1 MRTSKN
7 AWAGRR
13 CHAKCIVVLVVLA
26 LAPALKAA
34 ERPPNIIMILAD
46 DLGWGDVSF
55 NGRTEWS
62 TPNLDRMAKE
72 GTCFKR
78 WYTAA
83 VVCAPSRAALMTGRY
98 SIHNGVTGN
107 GSLDLPADEVTIAGA
122 LKAKGYVTALF
133 GKWHHGGPRPGSK
146 TYTHPMDQGF
156 DEFFGFTEARHA
168 WQKFP
173 KELFDGRETKPS
185 KGYADALFAEHS
197 IDFIKRQKDKPFFLY
212 LAFIA
217 PHGLQEAPEE
227 DISANLPN
235 VPDRLC
241 ATYAAQITRMDKEIG
256 RVMGA
261 VKEAGID
268 ENTLVV
274 FSSDH
279 GATFE
284 VMQKGTTARLDSNKP
299 FRGQKRQLW
308 EGGVR
313 VPGIVRWPG
322 KVPAGAVSQE
332 VMHMCDVMPTFLA
345 AAGASVDPKWKVD
358 GMNVLDV
365 WMGKAKAP
373 DRMIFWEWDEGGDK
387 QLAAMHGNLKL
398 VITGGNKP
406 ELFDVVAD
414 PAERITLH
422 AVHPQELKK
431 LDEALTQ
438 WYGTMSEAA
447 KQKKR
452 GAKGEGE

>member
-1 MRTSKN
+1 MN
-7 AWAGRR
+7 RR
-13 CHAKCIVVLVVLA
+13 LTFAVIVLLLVSPA
-26 LAPALKAA
+26 LAAA
-34 ERPPNIIMILAD
+34 AARPPSIIMILAD
-46 DLGWGDVSF
+46 DLGWGDVAF

-72 GTCFKR
+72 GMCFKR

-107 GSLDLPADEVTIAGA
+107 GSLDLPAEEVTIAEA
-122 LKAKGYVTALF
+122 LKPHGYATALF
-133 GKWHHGGPRPGSK
+133 GKWHHGGPRPGNK

-156 DEFFGFTEARHA
+156 DEFFGFTDARAA

-173 KELFDGRETKPS
+173 KELFDGRELKPS
-185 KGYADALFAEHS
+185 KGYADALFADHAV
-197 IDFIKRQKDKPFFLY
+197 DFIKRQKDKPFFLY

-227 DISANLPN
+227 DISANMGK

-261 VKEAGID
+261 VKESGID

-284 VMQKGTTARLDSNKP
+284 VMQKGTTAKLRTSS
-299 FRGQKRQLW
+299 
-308 EGGVR
+308 
-313 VPGIVRWPG
+313 
-322 KVPAGAVSQE
+322 PA
-332 VMHMCDVMPTFLA
+332 
-345 AAGASVDPKWKVD
+345 
-358 GMNVLDV
+358 
-365 WMGKAKAP
+365 AP
-373 DRMIFWEWDEGGDK
+373 
-387 QLAAMHGNLKL
+387 A
-398 VITGGNKP
+398 
-406 ELFDVVAD
+406 
-414 PAERITLH
+414 
-422 AVHPQELKK
+422 
-431 LDEALTQ
+431 
-438 WYGTMSEAA
+438 
-447 KQKKR
+447 
-452 GAKGEGE
+452 